1 MRVKTTALNNPLT
14 LQPIKWK
21 SVVNPVHSL
30 VSVLQKVSSSV
41 GLLDW
46 CLHLQ
51 LESLLIREK
60 KCDDTI
66 FMYFLKKKS
75 CQSHLIIISCSSN
88 NT

>member
-14 LQPIKWK
+14 LQPIKCK

-60 KCDDTI
+60 KKCDDTI
-66 FMYFLKKKS
+66 LMYFLKKKKKILS
-75 CQSHLIIISCSSN
+75 KSFDHY
-88 NT
+88 

>member
-14 LQPIKWK
+14 LQPIKCK

-66 FMYFLKKKS
+66 FMYFLKKNPVKV
-75 CQSHLIIISCSSN
+75 I
-88 NT
+88 